1 MNKYKIILILITLI
15 ILLILCKYNKNNYI
29 KKYDYYEYFNNC
41 TIKQCN
47 SNYYLYNNKNCIDI
61 NSFK

>member
-1 MNKYKIILILITLI
+1 MKNKIILILLI
-15 ILLILCKYNKNNYI
+15 IVLILILCKYNKKNCI

-41 TIKQCN
+41 KINKCKD
-47 SNYYLYNNKNCIDI
+47 SNYKYFNNCIDI